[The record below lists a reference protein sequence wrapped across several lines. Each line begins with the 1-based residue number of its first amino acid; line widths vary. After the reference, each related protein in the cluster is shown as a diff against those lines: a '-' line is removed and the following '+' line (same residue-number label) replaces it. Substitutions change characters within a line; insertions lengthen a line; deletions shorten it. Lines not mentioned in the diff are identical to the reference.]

1 MSLDPLLELGGWLD
15 DACKDRQLPDPH
27 SIVSEELG
35 NNGASTALF
44 IRQIGS
50 RLASLGYLDDIF
62 RNVET
67 LTPAT
72 SAAIRAFQRDAG
84 FTGNEIDGWVG
95 PETMRRLQQLVSFE
109 EEQDPST
116 WDWLKE
122 SPCDYQAVQRAV
134 LLRLQAFGYS
144 WDLDLRT
151 KRTLD
156 FRDERPLK
164 TALSSFLAAT
174 TSLGLTPAGQE
185 PVLNLETLR
194 LVFGQDELVKALAA
208 QPDNYFDAPSNQR
221 FIQSIGRVELWLHGY
236 DVSIGKPPRRPNG
249 TPGIPTPVEGPLSE
263 FWACFPEDRSIDKS
277 RFARGFF
284 MQVLA
289 LDDAPDPGID
299 VRTNAKILEVVKANQ
314 NKVLDKMRN
323 FASRV
328 WDGIKRVWNWLK
340 GVLHDAANKIEH
352 LLDNIA
358 RLVSRGA
365 REAYATV
372 VKAVEIVKRGTVYL
386 TKSVFPG
393 SDPSSAVLSFDGDL
407 DVRLFI
413 AENARGEHI
422 ESLLESDALHTR
434 CFSAACRILAI
445 LLDAIGTVV
454 QALVKPVVGWL
465 AALLGL
471 SRIARNILSLKG
483 IIEQFDFSSQEAI
496 LRTREG

>member
-15 DACKDRQLPDPH
+15 DACKERQLPDPH
-27 SIVSEELG
+27 SIVSEGQG

-62 RNVET
+62 RNVES
-67 LTPAT
+67 LTPAI

-84 FTGNEIDGWVG
+84 FTDNEIDGWVG

-122 SPCDYQAVQRAV
+122 SPYDYQALQRAV
-134 LLRLQAFGYS
+134 LLRLQTFGYS

-156 FRDERPLK
+156 FRDEQALK
-164 TALSSFLAAT
+164 KALSSFLAAT

-185 PVLNLETLR
+185 PVLNLKTLR
-194 LVFGQDELVKALAA
+194 LVFGQDQLVKALAA
-208 QPDNYFDAPSNQR
+208 QPDSYFNAPSNQR

-263 FWACFPEDRSIDKS
+263 FWACFPENRSVDQN
-277 RFARGFF
+277 RFARDFF
-284 MQVLA
+284 QRILA
-289 LDDAPDPGID
+289 LEDAQDSEID
-299 VRTNAKILEVVKANQ
+299 EWTNAKIMEVVEANQ
-314 NKVLDKMRN
+314 NKVLDKLRK

-340 GVLHDAANKIEH
+340 GVLRDAAHKIEH

-358 RLVSRGA
+358 RLVSRSA

-372 VKAVEIVKRGTVYL
+372 VKAVEIVEQGTVYL
-386 TKSVFPG
+386 TKKLFPG
-393 SDPSSAVLSFDGDL
+393 SDPKSAVLAFDFDL
-407 DVRLFI
+407 DAKLFVNDS
-413 AENARGEHI
+413 ALPGSVDR
-422 ESLLESDALHTR
+422 LLEADAKSTR
-434 CFSAACRILAI
+434 YFGIACKILQILFEAI
-445 LLDAIGTVV
+445 STVLKV
-454 QALVKPVVGWL
+454 FVPAVGWFT
-465 AALLGL
+465 ALLGL
-471 SRIARNILSLKG
+471 SRIAHG
-483 IIEQFDFSSQEAI
+483 IKDLADEIALFESVDPDKQ
-496 LRTREG
+496 LRANES

>member
-1 MSLDPLLELGGWLD
+1 MLELGGWLD
-15 DACKDRQLPDPH
+15 AACKERQLPDPH
-27 SIVSEELG
+27 STVSEELG
-35 NNGASTALF
+35 NNDASSAVFVRALC
-44 IRQIGS
+44 S
-50 RLASLGYLDDIF
+50 RLCGLGYLEQKYIVLEKMDAA
-62 RNVET
+62 V
-67 LTPAT
+67 
-72 SAAIRAFQRDAG
+72 SKAIRAFQGDAG

-95 PETMRRLQQLVSFE
+95 PKTMRRLQQLVSFE

-116 WDWLKE
+116 WDWLKG
-122 SPCDYQAVQRAV
+122 SPYDYQVVQRAV
-134 LLRLQAFGYS
+134 LLRLQTFGYC
-144 WDLDLRT
+144 WDQDLRPN
-151 KRTLD
+151 RTFD
-156 FRDERPLK
+156 FRDEKPLK
-164 TALSSFLAAT
+164 KALSSFLAAT
-174 TSLGLTPAGQE
+174 TSLGLAPAGQE
-185 PVLNLETLR
+185 PALSFETLR
-194 LVFGQDELVKALAA
+194 LVFGQDQLVKAIAV
-208 QPDNYFDAPSNQR
+208 QPDSYFNAPSNQR

-277 RFARGFF
+277 RFARDFF
-284 MQVLA
+284 KQILA

-299 VRTNAKILEVVKANQ
+299 ERTNAKIMEVVKANQ
-314 NKVLDKMRN
+314 SKVLDKLRN

-340 GVLHDAANKIEH
+340 GVLSDAANKIEH

-372 VKAVEIVKRGTVYL
+372 VKAVEIVERGTVYL

-407 DVRLFI
+407 DARLFI
-413 AENARGEHI
+413 AENARGEHLKY
-422 ESLLESDALHTR
+422 LLDSDALHTR

-445 LLDAIGTVV
+445 LLDAVGTVLQV
-454 QALVKPVVGWL
+454 LVKPVVGWL
-465 AALLGL
+465 TALLGL
-471 SRIARNILSLKG
+471 SRIVRDILSLKD